1 MRTRPSFL
9 AEPETGYPMK
19 PTRFIDSMNCAIEG
33 ILYAARTQK
42 HMRNHFLTALV
53 LLLALL
59 VMRVSALE
67 FTLIAISVSFVLFAE
82 LVNTAIEVVVD
93 MVSPEFH
100 PLAKLA
106 KDVAAGAVLVAAIGA
121 SVMGYLILSRY
132 FFPVYREALGM
143 IGNPSQTGTI
153 VSLLVVIITVV
164 ILKAVAGKGT
174 PLEGGVPS
182 GHSAMAFSIAT
193 IVSLGTA
200 DPVSS
205 ILTIALAVM
214 VSNSRLL
221 MRLHTLREVVYGA
234 LLGIVLTLG
243 VLLLFKYFT

>member
-1 MRTRPSFL
+1 
-9 AEPETGYPMK
+9 MK
-19 PTRFIDSMNCAIEG
+19 PTRFIDSINCAIEG

-42 HMRNHFLTALV
+42 HMRNHFLTAMV

-121 SVMGYLILSRY
+121 SVMGYLILSRHI
-132 FFPVYREALGM
+132 FPVYREALGM
-143 IGNPSQTGTI
+143 IGTPAQTAMI

-164 ILKAVAGKGT
+164 ILKALAGKGT
-174 PLEGGVPS
+174 PLQGGVPS

-193 IVSLGTA
+193 IVSLATM

-205 ILTIALAVM
+205 ILTLALAVM

-234 LLGIVLTLG
+234 ILGIALTLG

>member
-1 MRTRPSFL
+1 
-9 AEPETGYPMK
+9 
-19 PTRFIDSMNCAIEG
+19 MNCAIEG

-59 VMRVSALE
+59 FMRVSALE

-121 SVMGYLILSRY
+121 SVMGYLILSRH

-143 IGNPSQTGTI
+143 IGTPTQTGTI

-164 ILKAVAGKGT
+164 ILKALAGKGT

-193 IVSLGTA
+193 IVSLATT

-205 ILTIALAVM
+205 ILTLALAVM

-221 MRLHTLREVVYGA
+221 MRLHTFREVVYGA
-234 LLGIVLTLG
+234 ILGIVLTLG

>member
-1 MRTRPSFL
+1 
-9 AEPETGYPMK
+9 MK

-33 ILYAARTQK
+33 ILYAAKTQK
-42 HMRNHFLTALV
+42 HMRKHFLMALV
-53 LLLALL
+53 IFLALL
-59 VMRVSALE
+59 VMRVSPLE
-67 FTLIAISVSFVLFAE
+67 FILIAICVSFVLFAE

-93 MVSPEFH
+93 LVSPDFH

-132 FFPVYREALGM
+132 IFPFYREALGM
-143 IGNPSQTGTI
+143 VGNPSQTATI
-153 VSLLVVIITVV
+153 VSILVVVITVV
-164 ILKAVAGKGT
+164 ILKAMAGKGT

-193 IVSLGTA
+193 IVSLSTM

-205 ILTIALAVM
+205 ILTLALAVM

-221 MRLHTLREVVYGA
+221 MRLHTLRDVVFGA
-234 LLGIVLTLG
+234 FLGTALTLC
-243 VLLLFKYFT
+243 VLLLFKYLT